1 MGKGGGDLCVEVKVY
16 SSFVPR
22 GASSPHETSYH
33 GDTHAF
39 GNTEE
44 RLIRLNHGV
53 QARDGDESW
62 DNATGA
68 GRVTAHRGAY
78 HDALHNKHNTV
89 VLTISNLWG
98 GLNPSGVRHLH
109 GLADRAQT
117 LDRTVY
123 PARDQRTRPF
133 APHYGR
139 RLAAA
144 IIVADARR
152 CQKRLV
158 GLRQLAIAAAARY
171 AQRRAAPPNPG
182 RPAAP

>member
-1 MGKGGGDLCVEVKVY
+1 MGAGGRDLCVENKVY
-16 SSFVPR
+16 NDLVPR
-22 GASSPHETSYH
+22 SASAHSQTVLR

-133 APHYGR
+133 APHRPLSMYGP
-139 RLAAA
+139 AAS
-144 IIVADARR
+144 RPPSSWPMP
-152 CQKRLV
+152 
-158 GLRQLAIAAAARY
+158 AAARS
-171 AQRRAAPPNPG
+171 A
-182 RPAAP
+182 